1 MPKEHSFEG
10 LVFMLVLV
18 FISILVLCRNKR
30 LIFLSTFMHGNIFID
45 TKPLVSDIEVAG
57 LYFIVLS
64 QSFCFSGYGIKNI
77 FLILMS

>member
-18 FISILVLCRNKR
+18 FISILVLCRNKS

-45 TKPLVSDIEVAG
+45 MKPLVSDIEVAG

-64 QSFCFSGYGIKNI
+64 QSFCFSGYGIRNI